1 VLLDFGGTLDSE
13 GLHWST
19 QFALSFEAAGVAVDR
34 AALDRAFLD
43 ADQEIERT
51 PGIETFGLE
60 VHVRLQAQLMADALE
75 LATPGIAEEV
85 ARRFVARA
93 RRHLRRNVE
102 VLGRYRSV
110 LRFALVSN
118 FTPNLPLIVRETG
131 LEDVLDSVVCS
142 DKVGLRKPDPEIFRL
157 ALADLGVDPERAAMV
172 GDSLVSDIMPA
183 KALGLTTVWI
193 RGDRV
198 FVGGDE
204 TAADHVVFDLPEA
217 VEVCVHCHRGGRL
230 GGGEP

>member
-1 VLLDFGGTLDSE
+1 
-13 GLHWST
+13 
-19 QFALSFEAAGVAVDR
+19 
-34 AALDRAFLD
+34 
-43 ADQEIERT
+43 
-51 PGIETFGLE
+51 
-60 VHVRLQAQLMADALE
+60 M
-75 LATPGIAEEV
+75 

-102 VLGRYRSV
+102 LLRRHRPV
-110 LRFALVSN
+110 LRFGLVSN
-118 FTPNLPLIVRETG
+118 FTPNLPFIVRETG

-157 ALADLGVDPERAAMV
+157 ALADLGVDAEEAAMV

-183 KALGLTTVWI
+183 KTLGLTTIWI

-217 VEVCVHCHRGGRL
+217 LEVCARGHHRHPP